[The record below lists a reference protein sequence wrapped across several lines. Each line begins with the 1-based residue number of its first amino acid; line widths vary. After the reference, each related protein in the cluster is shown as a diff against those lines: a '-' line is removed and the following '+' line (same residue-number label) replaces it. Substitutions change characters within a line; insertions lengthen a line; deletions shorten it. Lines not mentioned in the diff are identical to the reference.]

1 MSKKISN
8 HKTADE
14 KISQQLG
21 LMCSVRGEFVSG
33 KNVAQ
38 NQTDTT
44 IQTTYKDMQ
53 ITQQDEVASKKRNLL
68 LSVYVTYD
76 HFISDGP

>member
-8 HKTADE
+8 HKTADK

-21 LMCSVRGEFVSG
+21 LMCCMCGGFVSG

-53 ITQQDEVASKKRNLL
+53 ITQQDGLHLKSE
-68 LSVYVTYD
+68 T
-76 HFISDGP
+76 FF